1 MTTTEKAPDLPLT
14 FDPDRWVPEPH
25 AVPAYRVS
33 GFMRSESI
41 SNYRDLYTRA
51 AEDPEW
57 FYPAALKY
65 LGLEWMRP
73 WNQVVDESDGTP
85 FARWFVG
92 GGTNVAWLATRRHSA
107 SSICLIW
114 EGDDGATRT
123 VTGEELEQQ
132 VSRAAA
138 GLRALGV
145 GRGDVVT
152 MHLPMIP
159 EAVITLLASARIG
172 ALSAPAFSGYA
183 VDALAERIELGGAKV
198 VITADGMLRRGK
210 QSLMMSTA
218 AEACRRATA
227 PPRLVVVPRL
237 GNSTAPRGA
246 LTWNDLLSTGLD
258 DPPAIFDANTPW
270 LLAFTSGSTGR
281 PKGVVHTHGG
291 MPYEAA
297 IELALEMDLREGDRM
312 CWPSDMGWLTGPVTT
327 VTPLVLGAT
336 AVLFEG
342 VADFPSVDRMWK
354 LVERHLITHVG
365 MPPTVGRMLAQ
376 AGSSWVDPFDLD
388 TLRIIAS
395 TGEPWTENA
404 WRWVHRNVGRGRVP
418 IINWAGGS
426 EVGGGI
432 LAGNPIVPTPVCRFS
447 GPALGKAADVVDE
460 TGASV
465 RDQLGELVMRRSW
478 PAMTR
483 GFWHERDRYLESYW
497 QRFPGLWVQGD
508 RAIHHSDGTWSLP
521 GRSDDVIKVAGK
533 RIGPVE
539 YESIALEVPGVV
551 SAGAVGLSHPLK
563 GEVAI
568 IALTIDSSRIVDDD
582 IAAEVI
588 NRAETAMGKAMKP
601 YSVVVVPELPL
612 TRSGK
617 IHRRALRAWLADAD
631 PGELSSIES
640 LECEGPIRAIGK
652 LIVGLDE

>member
-1 MTTTEKAPDLPLT
+1 
-14 FDPDRWVPEPH
+14 
-25 AVPAYRVS
+25 
-33 GFMRSESI
+33 MRAEGIDSYQE
-41 SNYRDLYTRA
+41 LYARA
-51 AEDPEW
+51 TNDPEW
-57 FYPAALKY
+57 FYPAAHQH
-65 LGLEWMRP
+65 LGVEWMRP
-73 WNQVVDESDGTP
+73 WDCILDDSEGTP

-92 GGTNVAWLATRRHSA
+92 GGTNVAWLATRRHSS
-107 SSICLIW
+107 SSICVIW
-114 EGDDGATRT
+114 EGDDGTTRT
-123 VTGEELEQQ
+123 VTGSELEQL
-132 VSRAAA
+132 VSQAAA

-145 GRGDVVT
+145 ARGDVVT
-152 MHLPMIP
+152 IHLPMIP
-159 EAVITLLASARIG
+159 EAVVALLASARIG

-210 QSLMMSTA
+210 ESAMMSTA
-218 AEACRRATA
+218 AEACRRATT
-227 PPRLVVVPRL
+227 PPKLVVVPRL
-237 GNSTAPRGA
+237 GQSTIPKGA
-246 LTWNDLLSTGLD
+246 VPWAALLANGMD
-258 DPPAIFDANTPW
+258 DPPEVFDADTPW

-297 IELALEMDLREGDRM
+297 IELGLEMDLREGDRM
-312 CWPSDMGWLTGPVTT
+312 CWPSDMGWLTGPTTT

-342 VADFPSVDRMWK
+342 VADYPSADRMWK
-354 LVERHLITHVG
+354 MIERHKITHIG

-376 AGSSWVDPFDLD
+376 AGSSWVEPFDLD
-388 TLRIIAS
+388 SLRIIAS

-418 IINWAGGS
+418 IINWAGGT

-432 LAGNPIVPTPVCRFS
+432 LAGNPVVPTSACRFS

-460 TGASV
+460 AGCSV
-465 RDQLGELVMRRSW
+465 RDQLGELVLRRSW

-483 GFWHERDRYLESYW
+483 GFWNERERYLQSYW

-539 YESIALEVPGVV
+539 YESVATEVPGVV
-551 SAGAVGLSHPLK
+551 AAGAVGLSHPIK
-563 GEVAI
+563 GEVPV
-568 IALTIDSSRIVDDD
+568 IAVTIDPSQASTPD
-582 IAAEVI
+582 IEIEVI
-588 NRAETAMGKAMKP
+588 HRAEAALGKAMKP
-601 YSVVVVPELPL
+601 YAVVVVPELPL

-617 IHRRALRAWLADAD
+617 IHRRALRSWLANSD
-631 PGELSSIES
+631 PGDVSSVES
-640 LECEGPIRAIGK
+640 LGCEDAIRTAGQSID
-652 LIVGLDE
+652 GLEGCGLPPV